1 MNRKLTLGILISGI
15 ALLGIFIWS
24 TYNPYGNDV
33 VTNWPVSGTRGPH
46 GKPVAVSD
54 LDAATRTC
62 ASKSKRSSTWTRSDH
77 HQCLA
82 AEANKFRPAN
92 QAICDAAKGDMHEG
106 RCILLI
112 L

>member
-1 MNRKLTLGILISGI
+1 MNRKLTFGILISGI
-15 ALLGIFIWS
+15 ALLGIFAWT
-24 TYNPYGNDV
+24 TYNPGGNDV
-33 VTNWPVSGTRGPH
+33 VTDWPVTGP
-46 GKPVAVSD
+46 
-54 LDAATRTC
+54 LDAATMTC
-62 ASKSKRSSTWTRSDH
+62 ASKSRRSSTWTRSDH